1 MKEEWRYVLE
11 DSGEQ
16 CVMTHGTIVML
27 KLFVGNLDLDQQVS
41 W

>member
-16 CVMTHGTIVML
+16 CVMTHGTIVTL
-27 KLFVGNLDLDQQVS
+27 KLFVGKLDLDQQVS
-41 W
+41 